1 MFKMSSIRPVI
12 LCGGAG
18 TRLWP
23 DSRENFP
30 KQFIPVLNN
39 QSLFDLT
46 INRIKKIKNILKPII
61 ITNKNYKF
69 HVRDALLK
77 QNLDASIIL
86 EPAMKNTTPAIYIV
100 SKILNNDDNLIILPS
115 DHYIGN
121 DEIFLKGLN
130 NILKLKQKVK
140 SNWITFGITPNF
152 PSTSYGYLKLNKHVH
167 QLENIYKVDK
177 FIEKPILNDAKKYIK
192 SNTFFWNSGI
202 FIGNTKMIITSINA
216 HAPSLSKRC
225 DKILKKIDYSKLKDV
240 YEFNQNDFD
249 KIPSISIDYSVL
261 EKSKNIYCYPIEC
274 DWNDV
279 GSWDRFFKCFP
290 NTKNNKKII
299 QVKSKN
305 NSNKSNKR
313 KIATIG
319 VEELIVVDSQDAIL
333 IAKKGLEESM
343 RFLIS
348 TLSKKKMPQLKENV
362 FENRPW
368 GRFENILVNKN
379 LKIKNISVNP
389 KSRLSKQFHNFRS
402 EHWFITKGTALVYKD
417 GKKITLKKGQ
427 SIDIPRKSI
436 NYIENKSKTILNF
449 IEIQMG
455 TYFSERRY

>member
-1 MFKMSSIRPVI
+1 MI
-12 LCGGAG
+12 LIKF
-18 TRLWP
+18 L
-23 DSRENFP
+23 
-30 KQFIPVLNN
+30 QF
-39 QSLFDLT
+39 Q
-46 INRIKKIKNILKPII
+46 
-61 ITNKNYKF
+61 
-69 HVRDALLK
+69 
-77 QNLDASIIL
+77 
-86 EPAMKNTTPAIYIV
+86 
-100 SKILNNDDNLIILPS
+100 LII
-115 DHYIGN
+115 
-121 DEIFLKGLN
+121 
-130 NILKLKQKVK
+130 Q
-140 SNWITFGITPNF
+140 FG
-152 PSTSYGYLKLNKHVH
+152 
-167 QLENIYKVDK
+167 
-177 FIEKPILNDAKKYIK
+177 
-192 SNTFFWNSGI
+192 
-202 FIGNTKMIITSINA
+202 
-216 HAPSLSKRC
+216 
-225 DKILKKIDYSKLKDV
+225 
-240 YEFNQNDFD
+240 
-249 KIPSISIDYSVL
+249 
-261 EKSKNIYCYPIEC
+261 KSKNIYCYPIEC

-290 NTKNNKKII
+290 NTKNNKNII

-305 NSNKSNKR
+305 NSIKSNKR
-313 KIATIG
+313 LIATIG
-319 VEELIVVDSQDAIL
+319 VEDLIVVDSQDAIL

-436 NYIENKSKTILNF
+436 HYIENKSKTILNF

-455 TYFSERRY
+455 TYFGEDDIKRLDDIYGRK